1 MSMTITGV
9 TTAGVMVIWVVAKGS
24 AVAVETGAL
33 VVFLVVASCSEVGP
47 VDIVVVVGIMG
58 TAVVV
63 GSSGTGVVD
72 VLSSVG
78 EA

>member
-1 MSMTITGV
+1 MTITGV
-9 TTAGVMVIWVVAKGS
+9 TTAGVMVIRVVTKGS

-33 VVFLVVASCSEVGP
+33 VVFLVVAGCSEVGP
-47 VDIVVVVGIMG
+47 VDIVVVVGMG